1 LSILIVFQTYHEQ
14 KYFFTNRNGKKEER
28 ELIMLVYNDL
38 GSGTPIV
45 LIHGLGSKKEA
56 WAPQHELANHYRLV
70 IPDLRGHGE
79 TVINEDFSIK
89 NFALD
94 IINLLEYLHIPS
106 AFICGLSLG
115 GIVAQ
120 EIYKQQPEIVKGLI
134 LSNTTSYIPTI
145 IARTIIHLSQQ
156 LFQTDQ
162 QRLLD
167 QIVATS
173 LYNQSYKDEAR
184 NAFHIR
190 DTYIESAKAS
200 TGINYFPILP
210 TIRKPV
216 LLIGSTHDKVTP
228 ALNLYLMRSF
238 MRCAH
243 TAMLRNTGHL
253 SNIENRDLFNHYM
266 RGFLRVSA

>member
-1 LSILIVFQTYHEQ
+1 
-14 KYFFTNRNGKKEER
+14 
-28 ELIMLVYNDL
+28 MLVYNDL
-38 GSGTPIV
+38 GNGIPIV

-56 WAPQHELANHYRLV
+56 WIPQHGLANHYRLV

-79 TVINEDFSIK
+79 TVLNEDFTIK

-94 IINLLEYLHIPS
+94 IINLLEYLNIPS

-120 EIYKQQPEIVKGLI
+120 EIYKQRPERVKGLI
-134 LSNTTSYIPTI
+134 LSNTTAYIPAI
-145 IARTIIHLSQQ
+145 IATNIIHLSHQ
-156 LFQTDQ
+156 LFQTDPK
-162 QRLLD
+162 RLID
-167 QIVATS
+167 QIVTTS
-173 LYNQSYKDEAR
+173 LYDQSYREEAR
-184 NAFHIR
+184 RAFHIR

-200 TGINYFPILP
+200 AGINYFPILP
-210 TIRKPV
+210 MIKKPT

-238 MRCAH
+238 MRRAR

-253 SNIENRDLFNHYM
+253 SNIENRDLFNHHL
-266 RGFLRVSA
+266 RDFLRASA